1 MTSAGNAAKGTAGR
15 EGRGAVGNLL
25 SRKCER
31 ATHWGRPQV
40 TSAGIKGGRARAAA
54 GGFET
59 RMGGQKVTFEGAAS
73 GGARRGWGVRRKI
86 NPKGIARKTGRMA
99 KEWEII
105 SATCSSRLRCRRVAK
120 NFCSW
125 PDYSPSSAP
134 QGVRRRRLP
143 EMKDMPTQCV
153 RGDFGRNTPE
163 ICTPSFEAP
172 QFPKRCLKHS
182 WPREE
187 TRAASYLRFRRD
199 CTC

>member
-1 MTSAGNAAKGTAGR
+1 MGIYFRENASGRLTGGGHKLLPPESKGV
-15 EGRGAVGNLL
+15 GRGRRRGASKRGWVAKKLL
-25 SRKCER
+25 SR
-31 ATHWGRPQV
+31 GRQ
-40 TSAGIKGGRARAAA
+40 A
-54 GGFET
+54 
-59 RMGGQKVTFEGAAS
+59 

-125 PDYSPSSAP
+125 PDYSPSSAS